1 MIQFDHR
8 VKVFYKDV
16 DQMGIVY
23 YSRYFEFFEEA
34 RTEMLSSIGLDYSD
48 VEAQGVKLPVIEA
61 YANYRKGAY
70 FEQEII
76 IENEGIQLPVITS
89 HCDYRKGAVFEQSLI
104 VETFISDIP
113 KAKLKIHYSVRPQ
126 NSDQVL
132 VTGYTVHAF
141 IKKTGRPARIPDF
154 ILTTIKQHFI
164 K

>member
-1 MIQFDHR
+1 MIQYDHR

-48 VEAQGVKLPVIEA
+48 VEAKGVKLPVIEA

-76 IENEGIQLPVITS
+76 IEI
-89 HCDYRKGAVFEQSLI
+89 
-104 VETFISDIP
+104 FIPEIP
-113 KAKLKIHYSVRPQ
+113 KAKLKIEYNVHPKE
-126 NSDQVL
+126 SDEIL
-132 VTGYTVHAF
+132 ATGFTVHAF
-141 IKKTGRPARIPDF
+141 MNTSGRPIKAPAFIVEKIKKQM
-154 ILTTIKQHFI
+154 KV
-164 K
+164 

>member
-1 MIQFDHR
+1 MIQYNHP
-8 VKVFYKDV
+8 VKIYYRDV

-34 RTEMLSSIGLDYSD
+34 RTELLDSIGLD
-48 VEAQGVKLPVIEA
+48 VTG
-61 YANYRKGAY
+61 
-70 FEQEII
+70 

-89 HCDYRKGAVFEQSLI
+89 HCDYRKGAVFEQNLI

-113 KAKLKIHYSVRPQ
+113 KAKLKINYSVCSQ
-126 NSDQVL
+126 SSDQVL

-154 ILTTIKQHFI
+154 MLKTIKQHLI
-164 K
+164 EKI

>member
-1 MIQFDHR
+1 MIQYDHR

-34 RTEMLSSIGLDYSD
+34 RTELLDSIGLD
-48 VEAQGVKLPVIEA
+48 VTT
-61 YANYRKGAY
+61 
-70 FEQEII
+70 

-141 IKKTGRPARIPDF
+141 IKKTGRPARIPNF
-154 ILTTIKQHFI
+154 ILKTIKQHFI

>member
-1 MIQFDHR
+1 MIQYDHK
-8 VKVFYKDV
+8 VKVYYKDV

-76 IENEGIQLPVITS
+76 IEI
-89 HCDYRKGAVFEQSLI
+89 
-104 VETFISDIP
+104 FIPEIP
-113 KAKLKIHYSVRPQ
+113 KAKLKIKYNVHPKE
-126 NSDQVL
+126 SDEIL
-132 VTGYTVHAF
+132 ATGFTVHAF
-141 IKKTGRPARIPDF
+141 MNTSGRPIKAPAF
-154 ILTTIKQHFI
+154 IVEKIKEQM
-164 K
+164 KV